1 MEGQG
6 DVGPGCAKIGA
17 HLPNEDNIMIPLRLT
32 LENFLCYRDNV
43 PTLDLEGVHLACL
56 CGQNGHG
63 KSALL
68 DAITWALWGK
78 ARGKSQDDLIHHGL
92 NEMQV
97 ELDFL
102 AREARYRVVRRH
114 ARSVRGTRQGASDLQ
129 IQVSDGNGFHP
140 ITANTMRESQ
150 IQIDQLIGMDY
161 DTFINTAFLLQGRA
175 DEFTNKSPGER
186 KEVLSKVLNLGYYD
200 TLQERAKERAQER
213 GRDAA
218 AVVGTLQGMRD
229 EVARWEEYQGEL
241 ERLNGE
247 VAQVTDQ
254 LETHRRELDL
264 LKAQVEA
271 LRRNR
276 SELEELERRIHSMGE
291 DITYFQGE
299 IKRHGSTI
307 EEFQGRIEDKGGTGP
322 SIEEKLALD
331 RRQLGE
337 LAKEDEEI
345 AERRIDLQRLVEQV
359 GQRKAQAEQVKV
371 EGQEMRSKLELLE
384 RSKEGALCPLCNTE
398 LGPEGHRHLAQNY
411 TVEIEE
417 KRRLYLDNQKAIE
430 TVERDKEGLERD
442 LSRKESALLGNRR
455 ELERAIAT
463 REREL
468 ESFRSSQQEALK
480 NLPQMQEDLA
490 RSQEMLGRRE
500 KELAQAKEAR
510 QQKGAELA
518 ELPQREERL
527 RVAETTSADLERRR
541 EGLLSLQGDLKGRL
555 ERVERMAQETKE
567 EEGKLKR
574 LNDEEGMYQEL
585 VHALGRQGVQAMLI
599 EAVLPHLETEA
610 NMYLGRMTD
619 NRMSVK
625 LETQRERKSR
635 RGDPIETLEIN
646 ISDELGP
653 RSYEMF
659 SGGEAFRINLALRI
673 ALSKVLAHRR
683 GAPLPTLF
691 IDEGFGTQDAAGRER
706 ILDVIRAIEGDFQ
719 KIIVITHMDE
729 LKDYFP
735 VRIEVQKDETGS
747 TFWLN

>member
-1 MEGQG
+1 MGGQG
-6 DVGPGCAKIGA
+6 GVGPGCDKIGA

-114 ARSVRGTRQGASDLQ
+114 ARSVRGTRQGATDLQ
-129 IQVSDGNGFHP
+129 LQVSDGNGFKP

-150 IQIDQLIGMDY
+150 AQIDQLIGMDY

-186 KEVLSKVLNLGYYD
+186 KEVLSKVLSLGYYD

-218 AVVGTLQGMRD
+218 AVVGTLQRMRD

-241 ERLNGE
+241 ERLSGE
-247 VAQVTDQ
+247 LAQVTDQ
-254 LETHRRELDL
+254 LEVHRRELDM

-271 LRRNR
+271 LRRHH
-276 SELEELERRIHSMGE
+276 SELGELERRIRSMGE

-299 IKRHGSTI
+299 IKKHESTI
-307 EEFQGRIEDKGGTGP
+307 VEFQGRIEDRGGTGP
-322 SIEEKLALD
+322 CIEEKLALD

-337 LAKEDEEI
+337 LAQEDKEI
-345 AERRIDLQRLVEQV
+345 AERRVDLQRLVEQV
-359 GQRKAQAEQVKV
+359 GQLKAQAEQVKV

-384 RSKEGALCPLCNTE
+384 RSREGAFCPLCDTE

-411 TVEIEE
+411 TLQIEE
-417 KRRLYLDNQKAIE
+417 KRRLYLDNQKTLE
-430 TVERDKEGLERD
+430 TVEKDKEGLERE
-442 LSRKESALLGNRR
+442 LSRREAALLGNRR
-455 ELERAIAT
+455 ELERAIST

-468 ESFRSSQQEALK
+468 ESYHSSQQEALK
-480 NLPQMQEDLA
+480 NLPQVQEYLV
-490 RSQEMLGRRE
+490 RSKEMLGRRVE
-500 KELAQAKEAR
+500 ELAQAKEAR

-518 ELPQREERL
+518 ELPQREEKL
-527 RVAETTSADLERRR
+527 KVAEATSADLERRR
-541 EGLLSLQGDLKGRL
+541 EGLLSRQGDLKGRL
-555 ERVERMAQETKE
+555 ARVERMAQEIKE

-599 EAVLPHLETEA
+599 EAVLPQLETEA

-706 ILDVIRAIEGDFQ
+706 ILDVIRAIEDDFQ

-747 TFWLN
+747 TFWLS